1 MTKYDYVWLCITMY
15 YYVWICMTLYEYVW
29 ICITIYFRLYEQSQR
44 QRTLKLRMDKTEGFK
59 TTDLINPTML
69 AAKTFNEVLDGIQKS
84 NLNFQLHVSPFT
96 AKISLKKSLVKDR
109 TGSFLLPP
117 PTVQPSTLPQP
128 VLSDTDATVKLVT
141 KIQKLE
147 SDLIILEGKYENA

>member
-1 MTKYDYVWLCITMY
+1 M
-15 YYVWICMTLYEYVW
+15 
-29 ICITIYFRLYEQSQR
+29 
-44 QRTLKLRMDKTEGFK
+44 EGFK

-69 AAKTFNEVLDGIQKS
+69 AAKTFTEVLDGIHKS

-117 PTVQPSTLPQP
+117 PTVQPSMLPQP
-128 VLSDTDATVKLVT
+128 VPSDMDTDATVKLVT